1 MAELREC
8 SGYFSPDSHLTN
20 FYGRNKY
27 IKRRIILGA
36 DSKVLDDLESKCSAG
51 LVNRQG
57 VLSHNSREGYTA
69 FLDNYQVAL
78 QKLFLFVKTLV

>member
-1 MAELREC
+1 M
-8 SGYFSPDSHLTN
+8 
-20 FYGRNKY
+20 
-27 IKRRIILGA
+27 
-36 DSKVLDDLESKCSAG
+36 ESKCSAG

-78 QKLFLFVKTLV
+78 QKLFLFFEKFFQLPKDLLLAVVDELLRNACLS